1 MAMPIVK
8 AVLACAA
15 VEDIEAQTLHL
26 GDGWRA
32 RFVRLCLLVCRSHES
47 LRERRFPRLQ
57 VVRVAGSGAWL
68 GWNLLDLPSHEG
80 LLTNLVT
87 HSDQV
92 EWVRSI
98 LVDHG
103 ELGQV

>member
-47 LRERRFPRLQ
+47 LRERRFPRL
-57 VVRVAGSGAWL
+57 
-68 GWNLLDLPSHEG
+68 
-80 LLTNLVT
+80 
-87 HSDQV
+87 
-92 EWVRSI
+92 
-98 LVDHG
+98 
-103 ELGQV
+103 